1 MEQHPVPH
9 LREIRRILVA
19 NRGEIALRIMRTARE
34 MGIETVAVH
43 SEVDADT
50 PFVRFAD
57 RAICIGPAPSAQSY
71 LVIDRVVQAA
81 LDAGA
86 DAIHPG
92 YGFLSENAR
101 FAAAVRAAGLI
112 FIGPSAEA
120 IETMGSK
127 LAAKET
133 VAKRGVPLVPGTQ
146 EAILDP
152 EAARAVAREIGYPLL
167 IKASAGGGGKG
178 MRVVHAESE
187 LEEQFHRA
195 VSEAQNAFGDG
206 SVFIERFV
214 NSPRHIEVQVLA
226 DQHGQVVHLFEREC
240 SIQRRHQK
248 VVEEAPSSV
257 LTPELRE
264 EMGRCAVEVARSC
277 QYVGAGTVEFLLDDQ
292 LRFYFLEMN
301 TRLQVEHPVT
311 EEITG
316 VDLVREQIRI
326 AAGHPLSFQQAD
338 LAIQGHALEVRVY
351 AERPL
356 AGFLPDTGTLTRYRP
371 PVGPGIRVDD
381 GVGEGSEVSIY
392 YDPMLAKLVVKAP
405 TRAAAIDRMIR
416 AIDTYEVVGVET
428 TLEFCRFAID
438 HPAFRSGQFDTH
450 FVAQY
455 FQADSLDRKPDLDD
469 VALAKIAAGLVAR
482 LRSSQSH
489 PPPSTERNAAGT
501 ESSSWWQRRTA
512 L

>member
-1 MEQHPVPH
+1 
-9 LREIRRILVA
+9 
-19 NRGEIALRIMRTARE
+19 
-34 MGIETVAVH
+34 
-43 SEVDADT
+43 
-50 PFVRFAD
+50 
-57 RAICIGPAPSAQSY
+57 
-71 LVIDRVVQAA
+71 
-81 LDAGA
+81 
-86 DAIHPG
+86 
-92 YGFLSENAR
+92 
-101 FAAAVRAAGLI
+101 
-112 FIGPSAEA
+112 
-120 IETMGSK
+120 
-127 LAAKET
+127 
-133 VAKRGVPLVPGTQ
+133 
-146 EAILDP
+146 
-152 EAARAVAREIGYPLL
+152 
-167 IKASAGGGGKG
+167 
-178 MRVVHAESE
+178 MRVVNAEAE

-257 LTPELRE
+257 LTAELRE

-277 QYVGAGTVEFLLDDQ
+277 RYVGAGTVEFLLDDQ

-338 LAIQGHALEVRVY
+338 LFIQGHALEVRVY

-381 GVGEGSEVSIY
+381 GVVEGSEVSIY

-428 TLEFCRFAID
+428 TLGFCRFAID
-438 HPAFRSGQFDTH
+438 HPAFRSGHFDTH
-450 FVAQY
+450 FVSHY
-455 FQADSLDRKPDLDD
+455 FQADSLDREPGLDD
-469 VALAKIAAGLVAR
+469 MALAQIATGLAVQHRA
-482 LRSSQSH
+482 
-489 PPPSTERNAAGT
+489 STSNSTHSASPNLEGEKT
-501 ESSSWWQRRTA
+501 SSWWQRRTA
-512 L
+512 Y